1 MRIMKITDKRMKR
14 TKMQKKI
21 IDHLMVSMTAF

>member
-14 TKMQKKI
+14 TKMQKMI